1 MVNSSK
7 LKTDKEKITLLF
19 MTLPAMLLMLVFTY
33 GPIYGWLY
41 AFFNYRIGMR
51 LKDCAFV
58 GLKYFKIALSGSDLP
73 GVLVNTLAMSFLA
86 FSIIPLAAIFAILLS
101 EMRFRRYGKFLQTA
115 ATLPN
120 FMSWI
125 IVFAVFSLFF
135 SPGDGV
141 INVALTNAN
150 IIKEPINPLGN
161 VDITWF
167 FQTAIKIWKELG
179 YNSII
184 FFAAIAGIDTELYDA
199 SKVDGAGR
207 FRTIVN
213 IVVPGLMPT
222 LVTLL
227 LINVGFIL
235 NSFDQAYVFYNG
247 LVAPK
252 INVLDYYVYHVGLQ
266 TDDIPFATA
275 LSVSKTF
282 VSVILV
288 FSANFAAKKI
298 RGSSIV

>member
-1 MVNSSK
+1 
-7 LKTDKEKITLLF
+7 
-19 MTLPAMLLMLVFTY
+19 MTIFTY
-33 GPIYGWLY
+33 GPVYGWLY
-41 AFFNYRIGMR
+41 SLFDYRIGMR

-73 GVLVNTLAMSFLA
+73 GVLINTLAMSFLA

-101 EMRFRRYGKFLQTA
+101 EMRFKRYGKFLQTA
-115 ATLPN
+115 TTLPN

-141 INVALTNAN
+141 LNTALTNAN
-150 IIKEPINPLGN
+150 IIKEPLNPLGN

-167 FQTAIKIWKELG
+167 FQTGIKIWKELG

-184 FFAAIAGIDTELYDA
+184 FFAAISGIDTELYDA
-199 SKVDGAGR
+199 VKVDGAGR
-207 FRTIVN
+207 YRTIMN

-222 LVTLL
+222 LITLL

-235 NSFDQAYVFYNG
+235 NGFDQVYVFYNG

-275 LSVSKTF
+275 LSVSKTL

-288 FSANFAAKKI
+288 FSINFVAKRI